1 MRRFFESWRPFRLM
15 YCQSFLVTSVRGI
28 GELPTTL
35 ARSLLG
41 RIGFMN
47 AAFGVRFLPED
58 FRRVLRPPF
67 FAALRP
73 LDFDDF
79 LAEDFRDEDFFLPL
93 LFFFAAILSPCLMI
107 GCKQLQS
114 ETPSVS
120 GANYSAVGRKQ

>member
-1 MRRFFESWRPFRLM
+1 M

-58 FRRVLRPPF
+58 FRRLLFRPPF
-67 FAALRP
+67 FAAFLV
-73 LDFDDF
+73 DF

-93 LFFFAAILSPCLMI
+93 LFFFAAIVSPGLMI
-107 GCKQLQS
+107 GCDLVL
-114 ETPSVS
+114 E
-120 GANYSAVGRKQ
+120 

>member
-1 MRRFFESWRPFRLM
+1 
-15 YCQSFLVTSVRGI
+15 VRGI

-58 FRRVLRPPF
+58 FRRLLFRPPF
-67 FAALRP
+67 LAAFL
-73 LDFDDF
+73 DDF

-107 GCKQLQS
+107 GCKLLQRVKRR
-114 ETPSVS
+114 PSGEQTIVL
-120 GANYSAVGRKQ
+120 